1 MRPPDQIT
9 MSVPTL
15 DRCAHL
21 RLSRC
26 VSLSLVCIVAVLIV
40 LAPSPRL
47 HCSRSHRHDGSDLMQ
62 WQGDEDQ
69 MRVSLLD

>member
-1 MRPPDQIT
+1 MRPRDQIT

-15 DRCAHL
+15 
-21 RLSRC
+21 
-26 VSLSLVCIVAVLIV
+26 LIEPPPLLCSFLLV
-40 LAPSPRL
+40 LALLPFATPPLL
-47 HCSRSHRHDGSDLMQ
+47 HCSRSHRPDDGSDLMQ

>member
-1 MRPPDQIT
+1 

-15 DRCAHL
+15 DRA
-21 RLSRC
+21 SP
-26 VSLSLVCIVAVLIV
+26 LVLVLFFAALFLLLVAL
-40 LAPSPRL
+40 LPFATPPLL
-47 HCSRSHRHDGSDLMQ
+47 HCSRSHRHDDGSDLMQ